1 MSNFDADYYASII
14 ENNGEPGVSYP
25 NESLRG
31 RDVEDAYHE
40 LDCHGYELDVWGN
53 AVPK

>member
-1 MSNFDADYYASII
+1 MSNFDADYYAPII
-14 ENNGEPGVSYP
+14 ENNGELGVSYP
-25 NESLRG
+25 NECLRG